1 MPYPMDLLSSRAV
14 IRPGK
19 FAIVPP
25 EGLVNNV
32 IPRFKNCK
40 ISILV
45 SPKIGAS
52 FVEYL
57 VNVEPE
63 GENLQGFG
71 GDGIETFV
79 FCLSGQIKVKSYTES
94 EFNTLE
100 EGGYFYCPP
109 SDYMCFKNESEEV
122 AKLLLYKQRHDHL
135 PGYEPKVVIG
145 NVNQIESCDYD
156 GMESVQLKDLLPSHL
171 DFDMNMHILTFSS
184 PGCHPFIETHVQEH
198 GAYILSGEGLY
209 NLDNEWF
216 PVKKGDFVWFG
227 PFVPQ
232 AVYSVGREPL
242 SYIYSKDC
250 NRDAKI

>member
-1 MPYPMDLLSSRAV
+1 MPYPNDLLSTRAV
-14 IRPGK
+14 IKPGK

-32 IPRFKNCK
+32 IPGFRNCQ

-57 VNVEPE
+57 VHVEPN
-63 GENLQGFG
+63 GDNLQGFG
-71 GDGIETFV
+71 GEGIETFV
-79 FCLSGQIKVKSYTES
+79 FCLEGEINVKPFSSKTFMS
-94 EFNTLE
+94 LK

-109 SDYMCFKNESEEV
+109 NDYMCIKNESGLPV
-122 AKLLLYKQRHDHL
+122 RLLLYKQRHEPL
-135 PGYEPKVVIG
+135 PGYEPKVVFG
-145 NVNQIESCDYD
+145 NIHHLESRDYD
-156 GMESVQLKDLLPSHL
+156 GMSSVQLTDLLPSQL
-171 DFDMNMHILTFSS
+171 DYDMNMHILTFSS
-184 PGCHPFIETHVQEH
+184 PGSHPFIETNVQEH

-209 NLDNEWF
+209 YLDNQWF
-216 PVKKGDFVWFG
+216 PVKKGDFIWFG

-250 NRDAKI
+250 NRDVSL